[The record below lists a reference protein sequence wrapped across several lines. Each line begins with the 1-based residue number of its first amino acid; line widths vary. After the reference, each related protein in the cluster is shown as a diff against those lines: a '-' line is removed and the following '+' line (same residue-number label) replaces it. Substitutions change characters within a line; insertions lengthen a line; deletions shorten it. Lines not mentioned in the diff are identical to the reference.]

1 VKKITEAVWK
11 TLLPRSPVFTTRDAA
26 EAADVAIDVASR
38 DLAKLARRGMIA
50 RLTRGIWAD
59 VKHPDFSPYAAVPY
73 LLRARDHNAVGY
85 VSLLSAMSLHGMIE
99 QIPRVI
105 QVVADKQR
113 PRLKTAIGTYEFHKI
128 QPELLG
134 GYIPYGM
141 IGSFDVATPAKALFD
156 TLYLSARRGRR
167 FSHLP
172 EVTLT
177 KGFSAAELEEWI
189 HRTEFQKL
197 RLAVA
202 ARWQHLRATIERRES
217 REDVA

>member
-1 VKKITEAVWK
+1 MRKITEAVWK
-11 TLLPRSPVFTTRDAA
+11 SLLPKSPVFTTRDAA
-26 EAADVAIDVASR
+26 EAAGVAIDVASR

-50 RLTRGIWAD
+50 QITRGTWAD

-73 LLRARDHNAVGY
+73 LIRARNHNAIGY

-113 PRLKTAIGTYEFHKI
+113 PRIKTPVGTYEFHKI

-134 GYIPYGM
+134 GYVPYGM
-141 IGSFDVATPAKALFD
+141 AGSFNIATPAKALFD

-172 EVTLT
+172 EMTLP

-202 ARWQHLRATIERRES
+202 DRWRHLRATIERR
-217 REDVA
+217 